1 MFRFICISA
10 IALTAFVCGAHA
22 RPAADD
28 IRTDVAVPYGDL
40 NISQEAGARALL
52 ARIEHASV
60 RACGY
65 SPHFRDPQSP
75 AFFYLMQDYRRCR
88 AEAVAD
94 AVARL
99 RSPVVTQLFAG
110 SAGTRPAFLAGR

>member
-1 MFRFICISA
+1 MFRFICISG
-10 IALTAFVCGAHA
+10 IALTAFVYGAHA
-22 RPAADD
+22 QPVDD
-28 IRTDVAVPYGDL
+28 TIRRDVAVPYGDL

-52 ARIEHASV
+52 ARIERASV

-65 SPHFRDPQSP
+65 SPYFRDPQSP
-75 AFFYLMQDYRRCR
+75 AFLYLMQDYRRCR

-99 RSPVVTQLFAG
+99 GSPVVTQLYAG
-110 SAGTRPAFLAGR
+110 SAETRPAFLARR